1 MSRAMNVTAFE
12 ADVKAA
18 AIAHGAVISS
28 IEAILPSGTLV
39 VFTNGDDAERM
50 RRVFKDRMIVGTI
63 TRTWWLRDS

>member
-12 ADVKAA
+12 VDVKAA
-18 AIAHGAVISS
+18 AIAHGASISS
-28 IEAILPSGTLV
+28 IEAILPSGTFV